1 MRKKLLRVKDVLYKC
16 VALGLFP
23 KNLTHHAR
31 SWSNMK
37 CEKCYNWKM
46 KVISTRIEQLAMWNV
61 QRFGESFCLTKCEH
75 VLVNIRSNSWCSD
88 QNTACL
94 IIKQNVAYSVHTLI
108 RIEGHDAPYAHQF
121 EIDSYLGETFSG
133 HCGFCLQTNFSVGFF
148 CFDYKLAR
156 CNKTRKL
163 ITLYICI
170 IYNATLKVHMSSAK
184 TIDQTHLNLKLWPY
198 RYESKIL
205 LNIDQRNCAS
215 DIHNKLQCNSSIV
228 FVTNSD
234 PIVSLLS
241 IPLLPVIFMKFLRNV
256 LPEKSNY
263 LQPNDNKINGVV
275 ARLVMALLYGEY
287 FFEKC
292 CSSCCL
298 LWKNNII
305 YILWVVNCK
314 ILYTAPSSEMHF
326 GSDIYYALTRILFY
340 DKINYLLYGKKIEKY
355 HSS

>member
-1 MRKKLLRVKDVLYKC
+1 
-16 VALGLFP
+16 
-23 KNLTHHAR
+23 
-31 SWSNMK
+31 
-37 CEKCYNWKM
+37 
-46 KVISTRIEQLAMWNV
+46 MWNV
-61 QRFGESFCLTKCEH
+61 QWFGESFCLTKCEH
-75 VLVNIRSNSWCSD
+75 VLLNIRSYSWCSD

-121 EIDSYLGETFSG
+121 KIDSYLGETFSG
-133 HCGFCLQTNFSVGFF
+133 HCGFCLQTNFFVGFF

-156 CNKTRKL
+156 CNETRIL

-170 IYNATLKVHMSSAK
+170 IYNTTLKVHMSPSIK
-184 TIDQTHLNLKLWPY
+184 TIDQTHLNLKLWSY

-205 LNIDQRNCAS
+205 LNIDQWNCAS
-215 DIHNKLQCNSSIV
+215 DIHNKWQCNSSIV
-228 FVTNSD
+228 FVTNPD
-234 PIVSLLS
+234 PIVSLLP
-241 IPLLPVIFMKFLRNV
+241 IPLLPVISMKFLRNL

-275 ARLVMALLYGEY
+275 ARLVMAYMENI
-287 FFEKC
+287 FFKNVKC

-305 YILWVVNCK
+305 YIFTSRKLQNIKHSTFFGNAFRKWHILCTDPNFMLWQNK
-314 ILYTAPSSEMHF
+314 LPAIW
-326 GSDIYYALTRILFY
+326 
-340 DKINYLLYGKKIEKY
+340 KKIEKH